1 MSANLIEKV
10 AIPKS
15 TLLSQTT
22 KHRNQRL
29 YDNFLT
35 IAAVSNNA

>member
-1 MSANLIEKV
+1 MSVNLNEKV

-15 TLLSQTT
+15 TLLSQRT
-22 KHRNQRL
+22 KHRNQRP

-35 IAAVSNNA
+35 KAAVSNNA